1 MVWTM
6 LARILICLY
15 IIIVVLCHNC
25 INKKST
31 WEMFLMMDTFLNSLS
46 MPTFQMMLYL
56 KIKVCKHLCYM
67 YEPTVVIY
75 KPFIGCFSKC
85 ISS

>member
-25 INKKST
+25 INKNST
-31 WEMFLMMDTFLNSLS
+31 WEMFLMMDTFLNFLS

-67 YEPTVVIY
+67 YEPTVVIC
-75 KPFIGCFSKC
+75 KPFIGCFF
-85 ISS
+85 